1 MPIVQQIID
10 TNERM
15 TIYMSIHNSHID
27 LTNAITIIGEQLAQT
42 NKQQWD
48 TVRLHVR
55 KMSTCAENIEGLEF
69 ELEVLEYDIRKLYRY
84 VCIGFELAGLDK
96 ALDLLH
102 SEWQEMESNLRELH
116 FVPEVDNSFSL
127 PLSMLQTYTRG
138 LKMAAGPKVFE
149 RENYEIEL
157 LERLLKST
165 AVRLRKREIYPS
177 CEADIQRV
185 MDDYLQAIFVD
196 YVPQFT
202 IPGHIKHFKP
212 DGGIMHLQA
221 AIEFKFVNS
230 GARLKTALSG
240 IFEDAAGY
248 NGTEDWKRFYSVIYM
263 TEPFETEDRFAQ
275 DLLRGGL
282 KGWQAILVNS

>member
-1 MPIVQQIID
+1 
-10 TNERM
+10 
-15 TIYMSIHNSHID
+15 MSIHNSHID
-27 LTNAITIIGEQLAQT
+27 LTNAITIIEEQLAQT

-55 KMSTCAENIEGLEF
+55 KMNTGAKDIEGLEF
-69 ELEVLEYDIRKLYRY
+69 ELEVLEYDLRKLYRY
-84 VCIGFELAGLDK
+84 VCIGFELAGLDR

-102 SEWQEMESNLRELH
+102 SEWQGMDSKLRELH
-116 FVPEVDNSFSL
+116 FVPEIDNSFSL
-127 PLSMLQTYTRG
+127 PLSMLTTYTRG

-149 RENYEIEL
+149 RENSEIEL
-157 LERLLKST
+157 LERLLEST
-165 AVRLRKREIYPS
+165 AVRLRKRGIIPKRES
-177 CEADIQRV
+177 DIQEV
-185 MDDYLQAIFVD
+185 MDDYLQAVFVD

-212 DGGIMHLQA
+212 DGGIKHLQS

-230 GARLKTALSG
+230 ETRLKTALSG

-248 NGTEDWKRFYSVIYM
+248 SGSEDWKRFYSVIYM
-263 TEPFETEDRFAQ
+263 TEPFETEYRFAQ
-275 DLLRGGL
+275 DLFRGGL